1 VGCPPP
7 PGAGGPAGPP
17 ACLPACLLACLPACL
32 LACLPACLL
41 ACLPACGSKH
51 RASKSRRS
59 FLFARAARRTM
70 DPIDTAAHI
79 NLSAPPSAQPT
90 RIFKARPT
98 TRAAHRP
105 ARPPARAAR
114 ARSPVRLRAF
124 A

>member
-1 VGCPPP
+1 MCLG
-7 PGAGGPAGPP
+7 

-41 ACLPACGSKH
+41 ACLRQHH

-70 DPIDTAAHI
+70 HPVHTAPHI
-79 NLSAPPSAQPT
+79 NLTAPSSAGPSGT
-90 RIFKARPT
+90 FKARPT

-105 ARPPARAAR
+105 ARPPARAAH
-114 ARSPVRLRAF
+114 ARSSDRSRAF